1 MFKCEPELFK
11 AASAKINSCYDSID
25 GISSSLQAVLNA
37 SNFNGFEGQ
46 SFLATINTNLT
57 NISPLME
64 ELISIK
70 GNVAYALGLVDS
82 PEEANETLSFDDSK
96 INSRTFTEED
106 LMAIIEDVKAGKYD
120 KYGYGNDNRI
130 KAISDKWGDKVANM
144 VIDQIGYSEAG
155 YPGLNPTI
163 NDYLQN
169 YNDIKVYDKGLNEV
183 SFASLEPFAQYYID
197 KANEVIADGWDNVH
211 FDEKT
216 AAIVLNLLNKHKND
230 SGIVVNDA
238 VLTTLIEDPNINL
251 STISENAEVNQ
262 AVHNTNSTATASVT
276 NEPSS
281 SSTANPSNPAMSA
294 STSNPPPPAAPTITP
309 DEILKYA
316 NEGIRVGTDNVA
328 MPDSVRETVQN
339 LVDYAYKNA
348 SNPSA
353 VQALTV
359 DEVLAIINGQ

>member
-1 MFKCEPELFK
+1 MFKYDPELFK
-11 AASAKINSCYDSID
+11 AASTKINSCSDSID

-37 SNFNGFEGQ
+37 SNFNGFDGQ

-70 GNVAYALGLVDS
+70 GNVAYALGLVES
-82 PEEANETLSFDDSK
+82 PEDANGTLSFDESK
-96 INSRTFTEED
+96 INSRNFTEED
-106 LMAIIEDVKAGKYD
+106 LMAIIEDVKAGKYGTGD
-120 KYGYGNDNRI
+120 DNRK

-144 VIDQIGYSEAG
+144 VIDQIAYSEAG
-155 YPGLNPTI
+155 YPGLNPTVS
-163 NDYLQN
+163 DYLQN
-169 YNDIKVYDKGLNEV
+169 YSDIKVYDNGLNEV
-183 SFASLEPFAQYYID
+183 SFASLVPFAQYYVD
-197 KANEVIADGWDNVH
+197 KANDVIANGWDSVN

-216 AAIVLNLLNKHKND
+216 AAIVQAILNNHWNN

-251 STISENAEVNQ
+251 STISGNTEVNQ
-262 AVHNTNSTATASVT
+262 AVHNSNSTTTPPVT
-276 NEPSS
+276 NESASP
-281 SSTANPSNPAMSA
+281 STANPSSPAMSA
-294 STSNPPPPAAPTITP
+294 SNPTPQAAPAITS

-316 NEGIRVGTDNVA
+316 NEGIRVGTDN
-328 MPDSVRETVQN
+328 MTIPDSIRETVQN

-353 VQALTV
+353 VQALTAT
-359 DEVLAIINGQ
+359 DDVLAIINGK